1 MCKVHIIISFIPLC
15 CRADEK
21 INACELFQ
29 GNLVC
34 GKSSLSSS
42 DGDDFCGD
50 DTDVDDEDDNRSS
63 IW

>member
-1 MCKVHIIISFIPLC
+1 MK
-15 CRADEK
+15 K

-34 GKSSLSSS
+34 AKSSLSSS
-42 DGDDFCGD
+42 DGDDVCGD